1 MTVWDRLVGQRP
13 VIERLRGAVADD
25 IGRPGARAGEARAQG
40 GGMTHAWLFT
50 GPPGS
55 GRSNAAIAFAAALQC
70 EQGGCGE
77 CHSCHEV
84 EVGSHPDVR
93 VTRTEKLSIGVEEVR
108 ELVRLSALAPVG
120 RRWQVMVVED
130 ADRLTDQAANAL
142 LKAIEEPTERTVWL
156 LCAPT
161 VEDVLPTI
169 RSRSRLVVLS
179 TPSVAEVTDFLVRT
193 DDLPVETASYAA
205 RASQGHIGRARALAR
220 DEDTRRRRREVV
232 AIPGRL
238 RSLGACLAA
247 AADLNDLAKEE
258 ADALASVHD
267 AREKDELDRAYGVV
281 ERGRRPREYAPA
293 LRELERSQKTRA
305 KRRHLD
311 VVDRGLMDLVSVYRD
326 VLTLQLVGST
336 GLPAEG
342 LVNDEVRGDLV
353 ALADGSTPEQNLNR
367 IQAIFDAREQM
378 LEFNVPPL
386 LALESMMVA
395 LAGPGSTPTLAP

>member
-1 MTVWDRLVGQRP
+1 MTAQQAPGTVWDGLVGQGA
-13 VIERLRGAVADD
+13 VIERLQRAVAGD
-25 IGRPGARAGEARAQG
+25 
-40 GGMTHAWLFT
+40 MSHAWLFT

-55 GRSNAAIAFAAALQC
+55 GRSNAAIAFAAGLQC

-84 EVGSHPDVR
+84 DVGSHPDVR
-93 VTRTEKLSIGVEEVR
+93 ITRTEKLSIGVDEVR
-108 ELVRLSALAPVG
+108 DLVRSSALKPVG
-120 RRWQVMVVED
+120 NRWQVMIVED

-169 RSRSRLVVLS
+169 RSRTRLVVLA
-179 TPSVAEVTDFLVRT
+179 TPSVEDVTDFLVRT
-193 DDLPVETASYAA
+193 EGLSVETASYAA

-232 AIPGRL
+232 AIPARL
-238 RSLGACLAA
+238 VSLGACMAA

-258 ADALASVHD
+258 ADALTSD
-267 AREKDELDRAYGVV
+267 YDEREKSDLDRAYGVV

-293 LRELERSQKTRA
+293 LRDMEKSQKTRA

-311 VVDRGLMDLVSVYRD
+311 VVDRGLMDLISVYRD
-326 VLTLQLVGST
+326 VLSLQLGAR
-336 GLPAEG
+336 AE
-342 LVNDEVRGDLV
+342 LVNEELRGDVV
-353 ALADGSTPEQNLNR
+353 ALANSTSAEQSLAR
-367 IQAIFDAREQM
+367 IEAVFEAREQM
-378 LEFNVPPL
+378 LEFNVPAL

-395 LAGPGSTPTLAP
+395 LRVTRD